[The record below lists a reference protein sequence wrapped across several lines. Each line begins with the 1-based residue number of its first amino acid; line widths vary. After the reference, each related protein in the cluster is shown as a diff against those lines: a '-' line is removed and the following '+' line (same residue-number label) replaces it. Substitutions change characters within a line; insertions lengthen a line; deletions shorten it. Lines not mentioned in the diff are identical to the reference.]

1 MALVR
6 TQIQLRPE
14 QHRRLR
20 EEAFRRGVSMSA
32 LLRELLDERLDNSP
46 PVDHE
51 AAWAFVGAGRDTA
64 NDVSERH
71 DDYLADIIAGDR
83 E

>member
-32 LLRELLDERLDNSP
+32 LVRELVDERLDNRP
-46 PVDHE
+46 PVGHE
-51 AAWAFVGAGRDTA
+51 AAWAFVGAGHGGES
-64 NDVSERH
+64 DVSERH
-71 DDYLADIIAGDR
+71 DEYLADIIAGDR